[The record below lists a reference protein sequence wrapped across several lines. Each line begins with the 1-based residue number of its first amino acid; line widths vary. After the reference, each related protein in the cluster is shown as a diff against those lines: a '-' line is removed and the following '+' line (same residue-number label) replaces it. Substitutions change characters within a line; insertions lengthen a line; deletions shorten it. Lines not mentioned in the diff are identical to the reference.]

1 MKQVNELFLKD
12 SKERA
17 VSKIESAKAAT
28 TNNTDEAIVAIYD
41 KAIADIKGA
50 ISQEEIDSI
59 TAG

>member
-41 KAIADIKGA
+41 KAIVPVLL
-50 ISQEEIDSI
+50 SHQLLL
-59 TAG
+59 